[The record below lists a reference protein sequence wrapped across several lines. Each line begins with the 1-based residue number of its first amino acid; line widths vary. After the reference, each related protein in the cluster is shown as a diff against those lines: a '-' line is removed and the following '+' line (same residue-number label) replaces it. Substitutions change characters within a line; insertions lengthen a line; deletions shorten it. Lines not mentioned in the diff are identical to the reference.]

1 MSEYKPYDGFEW
13 MQATETELLLNKN
26 YKLLKRNGELARDL
40 GQNKASLKRAT
51 EMIERLCNVLADCDH
66 PDDSLVKEARIY
78 LNILTYGTDELYKV
92 QDYKDGN
99 TVPDNFY
106 KEMKKAEED
115 EVAEYRALKSRAAKE
130 KAKKRKKK

>member
-1 MSEYKPYDGFEW
+1 

-26 YKLLKRNGELARDL
+26 YKLLKRNGELAKDL

-51 EMIERLCNVLADCDH
+51 EMIERLCNALADCAR
-66 PDDSLVKEARIY
+66 PDDNLVKEARIY
-78 LNILTYGTDELYKV
+78 LSILTYGTDELYKV
-92 QDYKDGN
+92 QDYKNGN
-99 TVPDNFY
+99 TVTDNFY

-115 EVAEYRALKSRAAKE
+115 EIAEYRALKSRAAKE

>member
-1 MSEYKPYDGFEW
+1 MSEHKPYDGFEW

-26 YKLLKRNGELARDL
+26 YKLLKRNGELAKDL
-40 GQNKASLKRAT
+40 EQNKASLKRAT
-51 EMIERLCNVLADCDH
+51 EMIERLCNALADCDR
-66 PDDSLVKEARIY
+66 PDDNLVKEARIY
-78 LNILTYGTDELYKV
+78 LSILTYGTDELYKV
-92 QDYKDGN
+92 QDYRDCN

-115 EVAEYRALKSRAAKE
+115 EVAEYRATKSRVAKE